1 MKTRTGFINFTF
13 ISLDEGFYGKDYVQ
27 LDSFLC
33 CVEKCVSR
41 YVVYYNSVDIERGEL
56 ELPEELPYFPYEKE
70 LEEELRYSSNFSGS
84 WTKPNRGSHFY
95 FSSY

>member
-1 MKTRTGFINFTF
+1 MFSWIPFCA
-13 ISLDEGFYGKDYVQ
+13 V
-27 LDSFLC
+27 LC
-33 CVEKCVSR
+33 CVKVGTG

-84 WTKPNRGSHFY
+84 WTKPNRGSNFY